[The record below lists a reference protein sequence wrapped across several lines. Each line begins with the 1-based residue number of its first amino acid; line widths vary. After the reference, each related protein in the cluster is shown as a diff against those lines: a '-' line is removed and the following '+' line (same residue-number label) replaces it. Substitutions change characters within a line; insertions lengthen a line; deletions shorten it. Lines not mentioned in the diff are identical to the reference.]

1 MKNISELLDSL
12 SAKSAENGLNP
23 TTTSTPVS
31 KVTDPNGNSFGQV
44 IAKMSDQQQNGNST
58 YPALVP
64 PNNPSPTQVIESSA
78 ITPSGTNNQTPALSA
93 GTTGTSE
100 ASRDTLLVSEQLQGV
115 KPQDVASIEKT
126 FFAMASGLA
135 NLLSQAQQLTGENSS
150 QIQAQLVANSGGQI
164 TSAEAAQLVSAVL
177 SFVQNLPQGQNPL
190 DLDKQDQNQLMGQ
203 MLQQMLQNQQVA
215 FALAPPTAIQ
225 TDNQSG
231 AASQTVQGTSQSNA
245 LSNVTLRFMFTDA
258 QITQTQTAG
267 NQNSNLFVN
276 VQSAQ
281 LSVFAQTFENQ
292 NAPTL
297 NGAGTGIASAVVPN
311 QPVLN
316 SSANFQPIPQDKVNS
331 ILNALSQLG
340 AQPGANL
347 AVTII
352 NPATSNQG
360 SQDATSTQN
369 LQALFKVLL
378 QAGAGPV
385 MLQSAVIQQGTTANN
400 PNLQTSTATV
410 NGNPFA
416 LLGANLNKSSQS
428 VAIQPIQPTE
438 NSGNPNINP
447 NPLPADQGQATAN
460 PVSSGNAKSFW
471 SSVNFSKINDLILRF
486 TAFIGQ
492 PTSTQAVTT
501 PQGPAQIAVANSPS
515 AITAQVGASV
525 GPQASPVALSQLP
538 DGDQQETVNNILTP
552 GTVQLQPTLPP
563 HASVN
568 VLSQGETQDQT
579 LLSQSQSEN
588 QGASTQVQGQSQASS
603 TSVPVQTQTNISTQN
618 TSLNPTGLNFT
629 TLPVNNNL
637 VSTTFTPTTNTITP
651 SVGINPSTPT
661 TPSGTAVLPG
671 TQVATPSQQII
682 SQANLAQVVQA
693 NAVAQSQNTLN
704 QAANPGIST
713 PPVSLAQNLAGS
725 VAAVNVFNEGMAQN
739 QSNPTQTPLV
749 ANPVLP
755 SETVPSIT
763 PQAVTAVS
771 TLGETE
777 KVQSVSLQDKNSFA
791 DQLSTQNP
799 TNPLASGVFYTLGK
813 NGEVQAVNPAGNQ
826 IPVNAQDLISQI
838 SNQVST
844 KSGELKSVSTIN
856 FQLVPENLG
865 RMTIQ
870 VSLVDQSVSARIL
883 VTNPDVKDALQ
894 QHLVDLKT
902 SLNQAGLQIDQL
914 QVQVQGGGAS
924 LLSQYYQFQQEGYGS
939 SLPTFGSTET
949 GNLSEN
955 EAVSGPLSVRKSL
968 VNLLA

>member
-1 MKNISELLDSL
+1 
-12 SAKSAENGLNP
+12 
-23 TTTSTPVS
+23 
-31 KVTDPNGNSFGQV
+31 
-44 IAKMSDQQQNGNST
+44 MSDQQQNGNN
-58 YPALVP
+58 
-64 PNNPSPTQVIESSA
+64 NNPAPVSTNDSSPIPIIEPAIVTQ
-78 ITPSGTNNQTPALSA
+78 SGTSNQTPALSTA
-93 GTTGTSE
+93 SAGTSE

-190 DLDKQDQNQLMGQ
+190 DLNKQNQNQLMGQ

-281 LSVFAQTFENQ
+281 LSVFTQTFEDQ

-347 AVTII
+347 PVTIV
-352 NPATSNQG
+352 NPAAANQG

-369 LQALFKVLL
+369 LQSLFKVLL

-385 MLQSAVIQQGTTANN
+385 MLQSAIIQQGTTANN
-400 PNLQTSTATV
+400 PNLQAPAAV

-416 LLGANLNKSSQS
+416 LLGANLNTSSQS
-428 VAIQPIQPTE
+428 VAVQPIQPTE
-438 NSGNPNINP
+438 NSGNPTINP
-447 NPLPADQGQATAN
+447 NPLPVNIVAQNSLPLSVSNLPADQGQATAN

-471 SSVNFSKINDLILRF
+471 SSVNFNKINDLILRF

-588 QGASTQVQGQSQASS
+588 QGASTQVQSQSQASS
-603 TSVPVQTQTNISTQN
+603 TSVPVQTQTNINTQN
-618 TSLNPTGLNFT
+618 TSLNPTGFNFT
-629 TLPVNNNL
+629 TLPVNNNQ
-637 VSTTFTPTTNTITP
+637 VSTPFTPTTNTITP

-661 TPSGTAVLPG
+661 TPSGTAALPG
-671 TQVATPSQQII
+671 TQVVTPSQQII

-749 ANPVLP
+749 ANPVQP

-799 TNPLASGVFYTLGK
+799 TNPSASGVFYTLGK

-939 SLPTFGSTET
+939 SLPTFGSTEM
-949 GNLSEN
+949 GNLGEN